1 MTHFTTAKLP
11 HLPNPIDN
19 PQLIDYRNA
28 VHYLTRLANEYS
40 SNITSLRYQRVVRR
54 MLRYKRVVDRLEWQ
68 AGQ

>member
-28 VHYLTRLANEYS
+28 VHYLTRKALTVGGGAYPTINDYNPE
-40 SNITSLRYQRVVRR
+40 L
-54 MLRYKRVVDRLEWQ
+54 LRYKRVVDRLEWQ